1 MRFLKN
7 IRIVLSLLFFIPI
20 FLFFI
25 DFSGIVPLHLHAL
38 LMFQWIPALLSLNMV
53 IIGVLL
59 ILSLLFGRIYCST
72 LCPLGV
78 LQDILS
84 WKSRLF
90 RKRKKKLRF
99 HHSKPLNVLRYS
111 ILATTVL
118 LFVFGSSFLVIQ
130 LDPYSIFGR
139 MASQLFQPLVIL
151 ANNGLASIVNGMGNY
166 SLYQVEQNSFVPV
179 AFGISL
185 FFFILVGIMS
195 WFRGRLFCNTIC
207 PVGSTLGLLSK
218 VSFFHISI
226 QESSCTHCGLCEK
239 SCKSE
244 CIDSKAMKVDDSR
257 CVSCFNCISSC
268 KNGSVKY
275 NIRFKPKAEIP
286 SQTPS
291 NNSRRTF
298 LLTSGAV
305 ISTLALAETKKL
317 TGKKDNILSRKPVMP
332 PGAGNLEH
340 FNTHC
345 TGCQLCVTK
354 CPMDVLKPAALQYGI
369 SGIMQPHLEFST
381 EVFCTYDCNICSTVC
396 PTQALNHLTMDDKKL
411 IQIGVAQFRKDMCV
425 VFTDETDCGACS
437 EHCPTQ
443 AVHMID
449 YKNGLTIPEV
459 TEDIC
464 IGCGACES
472 ICPVKPFKAIYIE
485 GNVTQIKAKK
495 PKEAKVF
502 DKVIDDFGF

>member
-226 QESSCTHCGLCEK
+226 QESSCTHCGL
-239 SCKSE
+239 
-244 CIDSKAMKVDDSR
+244 
-257 CVSCFNCISSC
+257 
-268 KNGSVKY
+268 
-275 NIRFKPKAEIP
+275 
-286 SQTPS
+286 
-291 NNSRRTF
+291 
-298 LLTSGAV
+298 
-305 ISTLALAETKKL
+305 
-317 TGKKDNILSRKPVMP
+317 
-332 PGAGNLEH
+332 
-340 FNTHC
+340 
-345 TGCQLCVTK
+345 
-354 CPMDVLKPAALQYGI
+354 
-369 SGIMQPHLEFST
+369 
-381 EVFCTYDCNICSTVC
+381 
-396 PTQALNHLTMDDKKL
+396 
-411 IQIGVAQFRKDMCV
+411 
-425 VFTDETDCGACS
+425 
-437 EHCPTQ
+437 
-443 AVHMID
+443 
-449 YKNGLTIPEV
+449 
-459 TEDIC
+459 
-464 IGCGACES
+464 
-472 ICPVKPFKAIYIE
+472 
-485 GNVTQIKAKK
+485 
-495 PKEAKVF
+495 
-502 DKVIDDFGF
+502 